1 MLMASYGIEP
11 YGRGRRREAIRRAVR
26 VTPCR
31 GVQPQE
37 RIVVWSQAARQGE
50 SKENLKVGQAG
61 PTPQRIADD
70 EEGRAKPIRHY
81 TGSLIK
87 L

>member
-1 MLMASYGIEP
+1 MLMASYGNGP

-31 GVQPQE
+31 GVEPQE
-37 RIVVWSQAARQGE
+37 RIVVWSQAARRGE
-50 SKENLKVGQAG
+50 SKENLKVGQVG
-61 PTPQRIADD
+61 LTPQRTADD

-81 TGSLIK
+81 TDSPITL
-87 L
+87 

>member
-1 MLMASYGIEP
+1 MALYGIKP

-31 GVQPQE
+31 GIEPHE
-37 RIVVWSQAARQGE
+37 RIVVRSTKSARLGE
-50 SKENLKVGQAG
+50 PKENLKVGPAG
-61 PTPQRIADD
+61 LITWREADD
-70 EEGRAKPIRHY
+70 EEGRAKPVRHY
-81 TGSLIK
+81 TGSPLI